1 MLRYV
6 VALADALILLGYD
19 KVYHMREVVA
29 PGRDDRKSWIE
40 AIEAKYEGKGQP
52 YGRLEYDKVLADYK
66 VCSIVFPSF
75 KVVVTDETVS

>member
-1 MLRYV
+1 MKSIKLLKRV
-6 VALADALILLGYD
+6 LALADALMCLGYD

-52 YGRLEYDKVLADYK
+52 YGRFEYDKFLGDYT
-66 VCSIVFPSF
+66 VCICYYSF
-75 KVVVTDETVS
+75 F